1 MVSVWE
7 IKFILDKNR
16 LPTLEE
22 IETLTSYLPRLYAE
36 GFSPIESWSGG
47 KGTLPYPKYDPLVDE
62 FFRHVAGDGW
72 LDYDYK
78 PEQAS
83 EMLGDENKVKTAS
96 LEQIKTML
104 TFCIRGERFSDG
116 HWGEMIEKGYIR
128 RILERLNEIKLE
140 LLK

>member
-1 MVSVWE
+1 MNKS
-7 IKFILDKNR
+7 R

-22 IETLTSYLPRLYAE
+22 IETLTSYLPHLYAE

-47 KGTLPYPKYDPLVDE
+47 KMKDGSMTFPYPKYDPLVDE
-62 FFRHVAGDGW
+62 FFRHVSSDGW

-83 EMLGDENKVKTAS
+83 QMLRDENIVKTAS
-96 LEQIKTML
+96 LEQIQTML

-116 HWGEMIEKGYIR
+116 HWGEMIEKGYVR
-128 RILERLNEIKLE
+128 QLLERLNEIKAEQL
-140 LLK
+140 

>member
-1 MVSVWE
+1 M
-7 IKFILDKNR
+7 DKSR
-16 LPTLEE
+16 LPTFEE

-36 GFSPIESWSGG
+36 GFSPVESWSGG

-72 LDYDYK
+72 LDSGYK
-78 PEQAS
+78 PEDAYA
-83 EMLGDENKVKTAS
+83 MLRNENKVKTAS
-96 LEQIKTML
+96 LEQIQTML

-128 RILERLNEIKLE
+128 QLLERLNEIKE
-140 LLK
+140 EQF